1 MAKANMKRIAKNAAN
16 YRQQGL
22 SSKRAMQKA
31 WEDEKG
37 SSKSSSKKPSA
48 STKKK
53 SLLERFFG

>member
-37 SSKSSSKKPSA
+37 SSKSSSKKPAA

>member
-1 MAKANMKRIAKNAAN
+1 MKRIAKTAAN

-31 WEDEKG
+31 WEDERS
-37 SSKSSSKKPSA
+37 SSKSSSSKKPAA